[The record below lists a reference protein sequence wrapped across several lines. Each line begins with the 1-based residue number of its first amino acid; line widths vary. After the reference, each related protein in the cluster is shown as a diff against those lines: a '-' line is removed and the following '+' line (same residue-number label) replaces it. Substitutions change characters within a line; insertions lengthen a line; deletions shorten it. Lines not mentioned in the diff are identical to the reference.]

1 MLKRKQARTPYL
13 VEQQLKSEIK
23 WIKETF
29 KYRQPELINERLA
42 IWRNSEDSL
51 KRDIARNF
59 HV

>member
-1 MLKRKQARTPYL
+1 MPKRKQARTPYL

-51 KRDIARNF
+51 KRDVARNF
-59 HV
+59 HI